1 MVDEMYLEKATQYHK
16 GEYVG
21 ADNEGNLSNGIDAFM
36 IVRVEESIPYI
47 LLAIPGVKFSGEWLA
62 DKISYCTDDLTS
74 TFYDT
79 MHIMKNIRNNLLNR
93 KKFVFPDFIYNDGL
107 NIDIN
112 FWAGIIQW
120 KDLHDIY
127 DKEKR
132 LSANLNK
139 APKLSY

>member
-1 MVDEMYLEKATQYHK
+1 
-16 GEYVG
+16 
-21 ADNEGNLSNGIDAFM
+21 
-36 IVRVEESIPYI
+36 
-47 LLAIPGVKFSGEWLA
+47 
-62 DKISYCTDDLTS
+62 
-74 TFYDT
+74 
-79 MHIMKNIRNNLLNR
+79 MKNIRNNLFNR

-139 APKLSY
+139 VPKLFYQALHAGNNQQSVPLALAIIHETTRFSYSIRSIWIFKFN